1 MPGELK
7 DDVLQALVDLL
18 EQKDFKKKLVKE
30 LNDSV
35 DIPIIN
41 EKTEKKVMD
50 KIYDTVVKAIKN
62 INN

>member
-18 EQKDFKKKLVKE
+18 EEKDFKKKLVKE

-41 EKTEKKVMD
+41 EKTEKKVID

>member
-18 EQKDFKKKLVKE
+18 EEKDFKKKLVKE

-35 DIPIIN
+35 DIPIIT
-41 EKTEKKVMD
+41 EKTEKKV
-50 KIYDTVVKAIKN
+50 K
-62 INN
+62 